1 MGPDR
6 HPPARGA
13 LPCCSAEIAWH
24 SGLPHTARENFVAP
38 LAVVVVGPPSLG
50 DAGLGGSGVGNQS
63 AFVGRCDAAR
73 AGAAGV
79 GMDWSVAAGTAVW
92 EKAVGIAPGWPGMW
106 AVPGP
111 AGVGAGTGPSAAA
124 GGSWDCCAGLVTP
137 LGPDVA
143 AAGEASGEWPAEAKP
158 ERMEV
163 QGHPDWAEG
172 PAVAAEDLPHPLH
185 LFHPLADQP
194 WRSAAASGGGAG
206 AGASVGV
213 QLWLV
218 AGPLILG
225 NLAPAGQGDHQVAEN
240 QERALRVGPVP
251 LKGAASQAVPCSLAP
266 VGAVAAGIAHDSLP
280 FVVAVVVA
288 VAVAAAVGDVVS

>member
-6 HPPARGA
+6 LPPARGA

-79 GMDWSVAAGTAVW
+79 GMDWSVAAGTVVW

-106 AVPGP
+106 AASGP
-111 AGVGAGTGPSAAA
+111 AGGGAGTGPSAAAAA

-143 AAGEASGEWPAEAKP
+143 AGEASGGGGW
-158 ERMEV
+158 RMEV

-172 PAVAAEDLPHPLH
+172 PAVAAEDLPRPHH
-185 LFHPLADQP
+185 LFRLLADQP

-206 AGASVGV
+206 AGASAGV
-213 QLWLV
+213 QL
-218 AGPLILG
+218 
-225 NLAPAGQGDHQVAEN
+225 
-240 QERALRVGPVP
+240 
-251 LKGAASQAVPCSLAP
+251 
-266 VGAVAAGIAHDSLP
+266 
-280 FVVAVVVA
+280 
-288 VAVAAAVGDVVS
+288 